1 MAFLTNSNNEPT
13 PEPTRSPTPKN
24 YGAFRA
30 ITASGQKINVSDKR
44 DIEKVVDRR
53 LNNKWQE
60 EAWEYFDAIGEIKY
74 AYTVFSNVLSRIRLY
89 SAYVDD
95 DRDSPTP
102 LRESPVS
109 EEAMSAADKAMR
121 RVFGNGNQSQLLR
134 KAGLNILVV
143 GECYLVNE
151 LVYEDGRR
159 KEKWRI
165 VSTDELVAIGKG
177 TLALRKSRDIKP
189 NDYTPL
195 PAGSFVGRIWKE
207 HPRFS
212 DEPDSALKS
221 LCDICNELLLLSRTV
236 RSTARSRLNAGVFF
250 VPDELSVSY
259 DTPTDAPSTDADVE
273 DYTEEE
279 DQELEEALIELFS
292 TPVTDESSIY
302 SLIPVI
308 LRGPAELGEKLKHI
322 TFERA
327 FDTELSDRADR
338 ALERILQGLDMPKE
352 MVTGLA
358 DIKYSNAVQINESFY
373 TAHIEPLVLMLC
385 DVFKTVYLEPALHQA
400 GIDQDEIDK
409 IVIWYDPAGI
419 VTAPDK
425 SSAANVGFDK
435 FALSLDAWRRSN
447 GFTEDDAPDREEILE
462 RLAINRGVLTP
473 EMTDTIFREIF
484 PTMMGKVRENTIEN
498 QEAPIPDSVEQLLNP
513 DTAQAPP
520 SDPTEV
526 VGDTVGEVQGESGE
540 VLDESSVDP
549 DTLPT
554 PEELLGE

>member
-1 MAFLTNSNNEPT
+1 MGFLTRNDT
-13 PEPTRSPTPKN
+13 PAPQSSPQPQKYST
-24 YGAFRA
+24 FRT
-30 ITASGQKINVSDKR
+30 ITASGQRINASDK
-44 DIEKVVDRR
+44 KAVAQVVDRKV
-53 LNNKWQE
+53 NNRWQE
-60 EAWEYFDAIGEIKY
+60 EAWDYFDAIGEIKY

-102 LRESPVS
+102 IRESPAS
-109 EEAMSAADKAMR
+109 EEARLATEKAMK

-151 LVYEDGRR
+151 LVYEGGRT

-165 VSTDELVAIGKG
+165 VSTDELVAVGKG
-177 TLALRKSRDIKP
+177 GLALRKSKDVKP
-189 NDYTPL
+189 ADYVTL
-195 PAGSFVGRIWKE
+195 PPSAFIGRIWKE
-207 HPRFS
+207 HPRFT
-212 DEPDSALKS
+212 DEPDSAMKS

-259 DTPTDAPSTDADVE
+259 DSPTDAPDIDADVE

-308 LRGPAELGEKLKHI
+308 LRGPADMGEKLKHI
-322 TFERA
+322 TFERT

-352 MVTGLA
+352 MITGLA

-373 TAHIEPLVLMLC
+373 TGHIEPLVLMLC
-385 DVFKTVYLEPALHQA
+385 DVFKTVYLEPALQNA

-409 IVIWYDPAGI
+409 IVIWYDPSGI

-435 FALSLDAWRRSN
+435 FALSLDSWRRAN
-447 GFTEDDAPDREEILE
+447 GFNEDDAPSREEILE
-462 RLAINRGVLTP
+462 RLAINRGILTP
-473 EMTDTIFREIF
+473 EMTDTIFKEIF
-484 PTMMGKVRENTIEN
+484 PDMMDKVRANTLEG
-498 QEAPIPDSVEQLLNP
+498 QEAPIPDSVEQLINP

-520 SDPTEV
+520 NNPTEV
-526 VGDTVGEVQGESGE
+526 VNDDAEG
-540 VLDESSVDP
+540 VDP

-554 PEELLGE
+554 PEELIGE

>member
-1 MAFLTNSNNEPT
+1 MGFLTRNDT
-13 PEPTRSPTPKN
+13 PAPQSSPQPQKYST
-24 YGAFRA
+24 FRT
-30 ITASGQKINVSDKR
+30 ITASGQRINASDK
-44 DIEKVVDRR
+44 KAVAQVVDRKI
-53 LNNKWQE
+53 NNRWQE
-60 EAWEYFDAIGEIKY
+60 EAWDYFDAIGEIKY

-102 LRESPVS
+102 IRESPVS
-109 EEAMSAADKAMR
+109 EEARVATEKAMK

-151 LVYEDGRR
+151 LVYDGGRT

-165 VSTDELVAIGKG
+165 VSTDELVAVGKG
-177 TLALRKSRDIKP
+177 GLALRKSKDVKP
-189 NDYTPL
+189 ADYVTL
-195 PAGSFVGRIWKE
+195 PPSAFIGRIWKE
-207 HPRFS
+207 HPRFT
-212 DEPDSALKS
+212 DEPDSSMKS

-259 DTPTDAPSTDADVE
+259 DTPTDAPDIDADVD

-308 LRGPAELGEKLKHI
+308 LRGPADMGEKLKHI

-352 MVTGLA
+352 MITGLA

-373 TAHIEPLVLMLC
+373 TGHIEPLVLMLC
-385 DVFKTVYLEPALHQA
+385 DVFKTVYLEPALQNA

-409 IVIWYDPAGI
+409 IVIWYDPSGI

-435 FALSLDAWRRSN
+435 FALSLDSWRRAN
-447 GFTEDDAPDREEILE
+447 GFNEDDAPSREEILE

-484 PTMMGKVRENTIEN
+484 PDMMDKVRANTLEG
-498 QEAPIPDSVEQLLNP
+498 QEAPIPDSVEQLINP

-520 SDPTEV
+520 NNPTEV
-526 VGDTVGEVQGESGE
+526 VNDDAEG
-540 VLDESSVDP
+540 VDP

-554 PEELLGE
+554 PEELIGE

>member
-1 MAFLTNSNNEPT
+1 MGFLTRNDT
-13 PEPTRSPTPKN
+13 PAPQSSPQPQKYST
-24 YGAFRA
+24 FRT
-30 ITASGQKINVSDKR
+30 ITASGQRINASDK
-44 DIEKVVDRR
+44 KAVAQVVDRKV
-53 LNNKWQE
+53 NNRWQE
-60 EAWEYFDAIGEIKY
+60 EAWDYFDAIGEIKY

-102 LRESPVS
+102 IRESPAS
-109 EEAMSAADKAMR
+109 EEARLATEKAMK

-151 LVYEDGRR
+151 LVYEGGRT

-165 VSTDELVAIGKG
+165 VSTDELVAVGKG
-177 TLALRKSRDIKP
+177 GLALRKSKDVKP
-189 NDYTPL
+189 ADYVTL
-195 PAGSFVGRIWKE
+195 PPSAFIGRIWKE
-207 HPRFS
+207 HPRFT
-212 DEPDSALKS
+212 DEPDSAMKS

-259 DTPTDAPSTDADVE
+259 DSPTDAPDIDADVE

-308 LRGPAELGEKLKHI
+308 LRGPADMGEKLKHI

-352 MVTGLA
+352 MITGLA

-373 TAHIEPLVLMLC
+373 TGHIEPLVLMLC
-385 DVFKTVYLEPALHQA
+385 DVFKTVYLEPALQNA

-409 IVIWYDPAGI
+409 IVIWYDPSGI

-435 FALSLDAWRRSN
+435 FALSLDSWRRAN
-447 GFTEDDAPDREEILE
+447 GFNEDDAPSREEILE
-462 RLAINRGVLTP
+462 RLAINRGILTP
-473 EMTDTIFREIF
+473 EMTDTIFKEIF
-484 PTMMGKVRENTIEN
+484 PDMMDKVRANTLEG
-498 QEAPIPDSVEQLLNP
+498 QEAPIPDSVEQLINP
-513 DTAQAPP
+513 ATAQAPP
-520 SDPTEV
+520 NNPTEV
-526 VGDTVGEVQGESGE
+526 VNDDAEG
-540 VLDESSVDP
+540 VDP

-554 PEELLGE
+554 PEELIGE

>member
-1 MAFLTNSNNEPT
+1 MGFLTRNDT
-13 PEPTRSPTPKN
+13 PAPLSSPQPQKYST
-24 YGAFRA
+24 FRT
-30 ITASGQKINVSDKR
+30 ITASGQRINASDK
-44 DIEKVVDRR
+44 KAVAQVVDRKA
-53 LNNKWQE
+53 NNRWQE
-60 EAWEYFDAIGEIKY
+60 EAWDYFDAIGEIKY

-102 LRESPVS
+102 IRESPVS
-109 EEAMSAADKAMR
+109 EEARVATEKAMK

-151 LVYEDGRR
+151 MVYEGGRT

-165 VSTDELVAIGKG
+165 VSTDELVAVGKG
-177 TLALRKSRDIKP
+177 GLALRKSKDVKP
-189 NDYTPL
+189 ADYVTL
-195 PAGSFVGRIWKE
+195 PPNAFIGRIWKE
-207 HPRFS
+207 HPRYT
-212 DEPDSALKS
+212 DEPDSAIKS

-250 VPDELSVSY
+250 VPDEMSVSY
-259 DTPTDAPSTDADVE
+259 DTPTDAPDIDADVD

-308 LRGPAELGEKLKHI
+308 LRGPADMGEKLKHI

-352 MVTGLA
+352 MITGLA

-373 TAHIEPLVLMLC
+373 TGHIEPLVLMLC
-385 DVFKTVYLEPALHQA
+385 DVFKTVYLEPALQSA

-435 FALSLDAWRRSN
+435 FALSLDSWRRAN
-447 GFTEDDAPDREEILE
+447 GFNEDDAPSREEILE

-484 PTMMGKVRENTIEN
+484 PDMMDKVRANTLEG
-498 QEAPIPDSVEQLLNP
+498 QEAPIPDSVEQLINP

-520 SDPTEV
+520 NNPTEV
-526 VGDTVGEVQGESGE
+526 VNDDAEG
-540 VLDESSVDP
+540 VDP

-554 PEELLGE
+554 PEELIGE